1 MDRSSTNL
9 KIKYRRSGKLE
20 QQPSNH
26 MDHIRERPSVSSMD
40 KSALLK
46 AEVKTK
52 YHSVGEGLIQGKHQK
67 LDKMDCTGDEE
78 RLSCMEELPDLKDVI
93 RPFGEFWN
101 DLFSHDEILSHAF
114 PDRKTAQTP
123 INGSS
128 REFACISPTSSVVTS
143 DYWSTPGKHQT
154 RDDSSVEDTPKAC
167 LPRQEPDLSL
177 PNHFN
182 ELRVKSMSRN
192 ERRAPK
198 KFFLNRI
205 RIESMF

>member
-93 RPFGEFWN
+93 RPF
-101 DLFSHDEILSHAF
+101 
-114 PDRKTAQTP
+114 AQTP